1 MNRLLLWT
9 VVTAGSLLAGG
20 CRMCDTCYPIGGL
33 LGKRDTECACEK
45 CTAPPRVGSII
56 DAPEKLAEAS
66 PPFDPSQI
74 SGDQAGDGLNAK
86 STNAKPTG
94 NSAAP

>member
-56 DAPEKLAEAS
+56 DAPELLETETTPA
-66 PPFDPSQI
+66 DPSQI
-74 SGDQAGDGLNAK
+74 GSG
-86 STNAKPTG
+86 STTNDIPGASG
-94 NSAAP
+94 AATP